1 MKSNKDYS
9 MKYLLIFPPQWTPIS
24 PHFALPSLLGQL
36 KSAGFDAEGMDL
48 NIDFFNKVLTR
59 EYIQNSILRAL
70 DSQDELLAE
79 IKLNY
84 DPNKTFTEYSPR
96 MQNIMVKYNEIKKYM
111 TEKQAALQDIPFF
124 IESAKQTLKS
134 DDFYTPELLIKSA
147 SVIEE
152 ALHIVSLP
160 FYPSKIS
167 IDNYS
172 NPFLKLSYDSIK
184 EHVFEKETNIFW
196 EYFSSVMPKIK
207 AKNACFLAI
216 SINSSSQLVPGLTL
230 AYMLK
235 KHTDA
240 YVNIGGNYFGRV
252 AEELKKKKEFFELFC
267 ESVSVEEGEGPVVQL
282 AKYANGE
289 IPVEE
294 VPNLIYLDKESDE
307 VKWTEKKPPLKLNK
321 MANLCFDGYKME
333 DYFSPE
339 IVSPFQTSRG
349 CYWGKC
355 SFCDQ
360 DFGQNFNVK
369 DVEKVVAE
377 MKELKEKYNISKFEF
392 IDESISPTY
401 MADFAKLLK
410 QEKLD
415 IQYFCDARLES
426 SFTKEIFKDAHDTGL
441 TMVMWGVESGSEKVM
456 NLINKGIEVNKRM
469 DILKDASDSGI
480 WNFAFIFFGFPA
492 ETKEDALLTVKML
505 CENKDKIHSYGRSI
519 YTMGK
524 HSKLTE
530 DPEKYGITEVF
541 SVVDDFSPTVIFKAK
556 GMTPQELHDV
566 TAYCTQECSKAYGN
580 PLWMYLRY
588 REWLFLYIAK
598 NGVKWVEDYKVKF

>member
-1 MKSNKDYS
+1 

-84 DPNKTFTEYSPR
+84 DPNKTFTDYSPR

-134 DDFYTPELLIKSA
+134 EDFYTPELLIKSA

-207 AKNACFLAI
+207 AKNAGFLAI

-267 ESVSVEEGEGPVVQL
+267 ESVSVE
-282 AKYANGE
+282 
-289 IPVEE
+289 
-294 VPNLIYLDKESDE
+294 
-307 VKWTEKKPPLKLNK
+307 
-321 MANLCFDGYKME
+321 
-333 DYFSPE
+333 
-339 IVSPFQTSRG
+339 
-349 CYWGKC
+349 
-355 SFCDQ
+355 
-360 DFGQNFNVK
+360 
-369 DVEKVVAE
+369 
-377 MKELKEKYNISKFEF
+377 
-392 IDESISPTY
+392 
-401 MADFAKLLK
+401 
-410 QEKLD
+410 
-415 IQYFCDARLES
+415 
-426 SFTKEIFKDAHDTGL
+426 
-441 TMVMWGVESGSEKVM
+441 
-456 NLINKGIEVNKRM
+456 
-469 DILKDASDSGI
+469 
-480 WNFAFIFFGFPA
+480 
-492 ETKEDALLTVKML
+492 
-505 CENKDKIHSYGRSI
+505 
-519 YTMGK
+519 
-524 HSKLTE
+524 
-530 DPEKYGITEVF
+530 
-541 SVVDDFSPTVIFKAK
+541 
-556 GMTPQELHDV
+556 
-566 TAYCTQECSKAYGN
+566 
-580 PLWMYLRY
+580 
-588 REWLFLYIAK
+588 
-598 NGVKWVEDYKVKF
+598 